1 MKIKEQI
8 RKLATDSSKPCF
20 ELADKT
26 NEGSSKHC
34 FEVADK
40 TDQVRN
46 IYLESGNAD
55 MSCFL
60 ILEEYKRFQKI
71 AKQDKHR
78 FHKISLAKL
87 DCNFESIRNNW
98 FKQNEQRNFISSKCT
113 ANLHATL
120 YLEDQFIQISNFRR
134 LQISDISQDESGNR
148 QKVFD
153 FINKNVDKQFNKTMI

>member
-1 MKIKEQI
+1 MPTWVAFWFSKSIK
-8 RKLATDSSKPCF
+8 DS
-20 ELADKT
+20 
-26 NEGSSKHC
+26 
-34 FEVADK
+34 
-40 TDQVRN
+40 R
-46 IYLESGNAD
+46 
-55 MSCFL
+55 
-60 ILEEYKRFQKI
+60 KI
-71 AKQDKHR
+71 AKWDKHR

-98 FKQNEQRNFISSKCT
+98 FKQNKQRNFISSKYT

-120 YLEDQFIQISNFRR
+120 YLEDQFIQISNFRG

>member
-1 MKIKEQI
+1 MPYPLIPGSQPDGLPREYSAKIKEQT
-8 RKLATDSSKPCF
+8 RKLATDSSKHCF

-60 ILEEYKRFQKI
+60 ILEEYKRF
-71 AKQDKHR
+71 
-78 FHKISLAKL
+78 
-87 DCNFESIRNNW
+87 
-98 FKQNEQRNFISSKCT
+98 
-113 ANLHATL
+113 
-120 YLEDQFIQISNFRR
+120 
-134 LQISDISQDESGNR
+134 
-148 QKVFD
+148 
-153 FINKNVDKQFNKTMI
+153 